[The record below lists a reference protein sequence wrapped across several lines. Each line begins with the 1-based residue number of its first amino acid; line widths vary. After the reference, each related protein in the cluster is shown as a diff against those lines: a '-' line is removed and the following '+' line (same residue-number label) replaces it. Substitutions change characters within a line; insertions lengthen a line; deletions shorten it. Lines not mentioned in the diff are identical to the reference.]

1 MRQIKRAVHLD
12 FHTLPGISDF
22 GENFNAKQFAQTLK
36 AAKVDFINAF
46 AKCNIG
52 FAYYPTRIGVPHP
65 HMKFDMLGEIIQEC
79 HKLDIGVAA
88 YFNVGLDHEM
98 ARKHR
103 EWCIVNEDGQVIQ
116 GDRTANFFRLMC
128 LNSGYREYLL
138 SMIKEVCEM
147 YPVDGIFLDCIMTT
161 PCYGN
166 ECNESM
172 RERGMNVLSA
182 EDAAAFAKGQVIDFI
197 REVKESIPNDIL
209 FLPNGLGHI
218 NSKDLGTHIEIE
230 CLPGAWSYDYF
241 ASQAAYA
248 RTFGKQVVYMTGRF
262 HASWG
267 DFGGLKSKASLE
279 YDCWDAL
286 SQGYAVS
293 VGDHMHPRD
302 GLDQDVYQMIGEVY
316 SDVEKYEHWTAGTSM
331 VSEIAI
337 IMPEGCDMGAN
348 NVEFLQGQHILSAAA
363 RMLGELKY
371 TFDIMDETA
380 DISPYKVVILP
391 DVITISPNFKEQ
403 LERFQASGG
412 GIISTGFSGLN
423 QEKSAFAMD
432 SWRMVYDGPD
442 LWNASY
448 FKMVS
453 PTKKLSANRL
463 CAIYNQGIQMRGL
476 EGTETIAHYYQPYF
490 NRDWDG
496 FHGTF
501 YTPPDRHAG
510 WPAVLRSDQLFQI
523 CFQLFVGYSEYAM
536 PEHKYI
542 LQYCLEQ
549 LMPESLIKCENIPS
563 TSRVTVTSK
572 GEMRLVHIKVT
583 YPELRG
589 KYNVIEEH
597 AQLIGGTVSIRGE
610 NTKSVYS
617 APDRKQLN
625 YIVSDGYTH
634 ITLPEVNGYLMVIL
648 EGGE

>member
-1 MRQIKRAVHLD
+1 MRRIKRAVHLD

-36 AAKVDFINAF
+36 DAKVDFINAF

-52 FAYYPTRIGVPHP
+52 FAYYLTKIGVPHP
-65 HMKFDMLGEIIQEC
+65 HLKFDMLGEIIEEC

-103 EWCIVNEDGQVIQ
+103 EWCLVNEEGQVIQ

-128 LNSGYREYLL
+128 LNSGYRAYLL

-172 RERGMNVLSA
+172 HERGMNLQSA
-182 EDAAAFAKGQVIDFI
+182 DDVAAFAKEQVIDFFY
-197 REVKESIPNDIL
+197 EVKESIPKDIL
-209 FLPNGLGHI
+209 FFPNGLGHV
-218 NSKDLGTHIEIE
+218 NSNELGSHIEIE

-241 ASQAAYA
+241 AAQAAYT
-248 RTFGKQVVYMTGRF
+248 RPLGKQVVYMTGRF

-286 SQGYAVS
+286 SQGFATS

-302 GLDQDVYQMIGEVY
+302 GLDPDVYLMIGEVY
-316 SDVEKYEHWTAGTSM
+316 SDIERYEQWTDDTKSI
-331 VSEIAI
+331 SEIGI

-348 NVEFLQGQHILSAAA
+348 NVAFPQGQMILSAAA

-371 TFDIMDETA
+371 NFDIMDEKA
-380 DISPYKVVILP
+380 DISSYKVIILP
-391 DVITISPNFKEQ
+391 DVIPITPLLQEK
-403 LERFQASGG
+403 LERYQANGG

-423 QEKSAFAMD
+423 PEKTAFAID
-432 SWRMVYDGPD
+432 SWRMSYDGPD
-442 LWNASY
+442 PWNASY
-448 FKMVS
+448 FKMLG
-453 PTKKLSANRL
+453 PIDQLTPDRL
-463 CAIYNQGIQMRGL
+463 CAIYNQGIQMSGL
-476 EGTETIAHYYQPYF
+476 AGSEVVADYYQPYF
-490 NRDWDG
+490 NREWDG

-501 YTPPDRHAG
+501 YTPPDRYAG
-510 WPAVLRSDQLFQI
+510 WPAVLRSGDLFQI
-523 CFQLFVGYSEYAM
+523 CFKLFTGYSEYAM
-536 PEHKYI
+536 PEHKSI
-542 LQYCLEQ
+542 LKYCLGQ
-549 LMPESLIKCENIPS
+549 LLPNPAIKCENIPS
-563 TSRVTVTSK
+563 TSRVTVTCK
-572 GEMRLVHIKVT
+572 EQMELIHIKVT

-597 AQLIGGTVSIRGE
+597 STLTGGLISIRGGDVR
-610 NTKSVYS
+610 KVYS
-617 APDRKQLN
+617 APDRKSLEYTVSN
-625 YIVSDGYTH
+625 GYIH
-634 ITLPEVNGYLMVIL
+634 IKLPEVHGYLMVVV
-648 EGGE
+648 EH